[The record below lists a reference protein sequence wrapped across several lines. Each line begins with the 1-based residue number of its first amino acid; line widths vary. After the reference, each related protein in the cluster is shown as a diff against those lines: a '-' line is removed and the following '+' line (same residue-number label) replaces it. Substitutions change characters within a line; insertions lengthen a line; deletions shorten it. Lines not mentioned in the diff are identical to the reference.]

1 MKTLYKCFALLL
13 ALGCYQVSFSNPPPQ
28 NPPPAPSVSIR
39 LSGSSNVCPG
49 SAFTATATVANT
61 STSGLSYEWSVAIGT
76 ANGSRLLVSPS
87 NTATIR
93 VDRPFEVNR
102 GNITVRVL
110 RNGGAIADKT
120 IPVTVLPNTV
130 PARPGVITITN
141 DNPGSPTNSVICQ
154 NSTVTFSVP
163 TVTGA
168 NQYRWTVGSSTTT
181 TSSRSFTTFLTTTGN
196 NIPVSVVAVGCAGSS
211 AASTASIFVI
221 PANQSPCNDNQFSRT
236 ASSSDKLSVSTYPN
250 PVNDGALKVDVS
262 QDYLLSSAQL
272 IDQKTGKTVKSFT
285 IEDQESLV
293 ATDDLP
299 KGTYLLKLQ
308 NKEGTL
314 TRRIVV
320 E

>member
-1 MKTLYKCFALLL
+1 ML
-13 ALGCYQVSFSNPPPQ
+13 
-28 NPPPAPSVSIR
+28 
-39 LSGSSNVCPG
+39 
-49 SAFTATATVANT
+49 ATANR
-61 STSGLSYEWSVAIGT
+61 SV
-76 ANGSRLLVSPS
+76 
-87 NTATIR
+87 TIR
-93 VDRPFEVNR
+93 VDRPFSGTR
-102 GNITVRVL
+102 ADIKLRVL
-110 RNGGAIADKT
+110 RNGTQILADIK
-120 IPVTVLPNTV
+120 PVIVLPNTL
-130 PARPGVITITN
+130 PARPGTITITN

-168 NQYRWTVGSSTTT
+168 NQYRWTVGNSTTT
-181 TSSRSFTTFLTTTGN
+181 TSSRTFTTFLTTVGN

-221 PANQSPCNDNQFSRT
+221 PANQSPCNNGGQFRT
-236 ASSSDKLSVSTYPN
+236 ASPSATKSSVSTYPN

-262 QDYLLSSAQL
+262 QEYLLSSAQL

-285 IEDQESLV
+285 IEDQESLI